1 MAMDAGIAEKL
12 INFIFDETGLYT
24 IVCNDQGI
32 IVSAKVAS
40 RIGNPHAGAQRLLR
54 EKLPHI
60 TVTQEEEERSGGLVK
75 MGVSLPI
82 IYKGEWIG
90 TFGITGD
97 LGNTV
102 PIARIAAGIIAKDL
116 QEMESKAKLLEQAQ
130 VMNSAIAAI
139 AATTG
144 ALNASQERLAASM
157 AKVSE
162 LLVESSRDV
171 EATDQVIETIQSL
184 ANQTNLL
191 GLNAAIEAAHAR
203 ELGRGFAIVAEAVRK
218 LSEQSGQSAEAIKAT
233 LSQLQTSMAKVV
245 AFSGDFGSL
254 AREQGRSTDAIT
266 GMVQDLKRVSERL
279 LEMARNDPA

>member
-1 MAMDAGIAEKL
+1 MDAVIAEKL

-24 IVCNDQGI
+24 IVCDAQGF

-60 TVTQEEEERSGGLVK
+60 TVTAEEEERSGGLVK

-102 PIARIAAGIIAKDL
+102 PIAKIAAGILAKDL
-116 QEMESKAKLLEQAQ
+116 RELERNALLLEQAQ
-130 VMNSAIAAI
+130 LMSGAIATI
-139 AATTG
+139 AATAG
-144 ALNASQERLAASM
+144 ELNASQEHLAATM
-157 AKVSE
+157 AKVAQ
-162 LLVESSRDV
+162 LLAESSRDV

-203 ELGRGFAIVAEAVRK
+203 EMGRGFAIVAEAVRK

-233 LSQLQTSMAKVV
+233 LSQLQASMAKVV
-245 AFSGDFGSL
+245 AFSGDFASL
-254 AREQGRSTDAIT
+254 TREQGRSTDAIT

-279 LEMARNDPA
+279 LEMARREPA